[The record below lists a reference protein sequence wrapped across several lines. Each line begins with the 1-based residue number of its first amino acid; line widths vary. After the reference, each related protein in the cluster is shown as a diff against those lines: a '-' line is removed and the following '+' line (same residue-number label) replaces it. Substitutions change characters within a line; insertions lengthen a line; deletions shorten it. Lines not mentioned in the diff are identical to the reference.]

1 MTENEEKELL
11 TLVRDNNK
19 MLREIWT
26 SLKQGDPND
35 DIKDFTMNVLANL
48 AANKVEHLGQNFD
61 KND

>member
-1 MTENEEKELL
+1 MTLNEEKELL

-35 DIKDFTMNVLANL
+35 DVKNFTMDVIANL
-48 AANKVEHLGQNFD
+48 TANKVKHFAQKFD
-61 KND
+61 NND